1 VATSSIGERILS
13 GRGAGRRTIG
23 LRGPLEGPLIGAL
36 RDAAAAA
43 IEPDVDLIV
52 DLSEVT
58 AIAPE
63 GLAALDDVAVRAR
76 ADGGSFFVRPPA
88 ANRALFDAVA
98 AVTMSATEMARRD
111 HPAGR
116 GGRGR

>member
-1 VATSSIGERILS
+1 MATSNLGERISS

-23 LRGPLEGPLIGAL
+23 LRGSLKGPMIGAW
-36 RDAAAAA
+36 REAALAA
-43 IEPDVDLIV
+43 IEPDMDLVVDM
-52 DLSEVT
+52 SEVT
-58 AIAPE
+58 AIDAE

-88 ANRALFDAVA
+88 ANGALFEAVA
-98 AVTMSATEMARRD
+98 AVTTSADEMARRA

-116 GGRGR
+116 GG